1 MFLFKGLFRPSADD
15 ADWVSVHRVRKKHV
29 KHTNRARRLRGFQ
42 KGDLKRPPPGPELE
56 ANSMTQ
62 DQLLSALKK
71 DVRSLLISAKHGLA
85 PEQLRKDYQNMLG
98 HPVPLRVLGFRSVLD
113 MAKEMPDV
121 VRLDYALDGSIVLK
135 AIGDETTKGIEEL
148 VSKQRDHRPKSSAK
162 RSSMGIFPSR
172 LQQHQHPFILPR
184 RGRTPPALPAQLRT
198 QLRQLLSHG
207 PVGLYELETRY
218 AVCFGRPLQVMHYGF
233 FSIAEMLAAASDLIT
248 VRQTRMGSQLV
259 LKAALTPVKQMPA
272 LAAAFSKP
280 SARISSSPTRRP
292 EQAVLSNVKTE
303 LQDSLKVDAAVKV
316 QEAKPAAIISEPL
329 QDQQSFETSVAKL
342 EEQFKQR
349 ILENGDA
356 GTVSQELKDKLRQV
370 VAGHSQGMSIHNL
383 PSEYKKMYDE
393 DLPVAQCGFLNVT
406 EMVGALSDT
415 FYLQPG
421 PEEGA
426 KHLLIMELKH
436 DVQPALSQSAERL
449 SSLNPSNE
457 SYYFSCSK
465 SAWEEEDE
473 GGETTESSE
482 SDTEIRIINKT
493 IHQMVDIFPV
503 TMLSRDSGVPLD
515 ALQCQKLKPP
525 TRRKDRELVPV
536 LVEKT
541 ESPSLFFVR
550 FDENQEARPLENMM
564 IEMRSCYT
572 CPEVTERYRLPD
584 AYVRPG
590 QVCCVAPRDMWFY
603 RVVIHQVLSTT
614 EVEVY
619 YVDFGDLT
627 TVSRNSLRFLKS
639 CYAELPAQAVPSVLA
654 GVKPIKGTWTKDATN
669 TFQKLC
675 CEHTLVAAVHSNVED
690 FLLLFLCD
698 THTEEDVYIHR
709 TLQAEGHAIA
719 CSPASTPVL
728 TQFNPI
734 TLYLGDGQLEE
745 IKEHFT
751 PSLGIT
757 NGQNLND
764 QPPQAPSTVLT
775 DGVENQQPG
784 KDTEDLP
791 ELPELEFI
799 NVAQGERANPFA
811 ALLTKDPACLNNW
824 DPGWTDESSA
834 DDESKPVRSCQVD
847 TANSVLLSSAPS
859 VNLTSELQPSCGDSK
874 QAQPTASTLR
884 TLSLHTPGLIHSCH
898 MDMSAEIFH
907 SPPSSLIYPA
917 FNTGNSLDPDALFL
931 HHTSPLSLRPAARMA
946 AGSSLLHCRAPELV
960 AGWSDWEPVCGQLF
974 IQTPPPQLSRNK
986 DSRLRV

>member
-1 MFLFKGLFRPSADD
+1 
-15 ADWVSVHRVRKKHV
+15 
-29 KHTNRARRLRGFQ
+29 
-42 KGDLKRPPPGPELE
+42 
-56 ANSMTQ
+56 MTQ

-85 PEQLRKDYQNMLG
+85 PEKLRKDYQNMLG
-98 HPVPLRVLGFRSVLD
+98 HPMPLKVLGFRSVLD

-148 VSKQRDHRPKSSAK
+148 VSKQRDHRPKSSTK
-162 RSSMGIFPSR
+162 RSSVGIFPSR
-172 LQQHQHPFILPR
+172 FPQHQHPFILPR

-207 PVGLYELETRY
+207 PVGLSELETRY
-218 AVCFGRPLQVMHYGF
+218 AGRFGRPLQVMHYGF

-248 VRQTRMGSQLV
+248 VRQTRMGSQLI
-259 LKAALTPVKQMPA
+259 LKAALTPVKQMPT
-272 LAAAFSKP
+272 LAAAFSKKP
-280 SARISSSPTRRP
+280 AMISSSPTRP
-292 EQAVLSNVKTE
+292 PGVLIKHSM
-303 LQDSLKVDAAVKV
+303 S
-316 QEAKPAAIISEPL
+316 
-329 QDQQSFETSVAKL
+329 L

-356 GTVSQELKDKLRQV
+356 GTVSQELKDKLRKV

-383 PSEYKKMYDE
+383 PLEYKKMYDE

-421 PEEGA
+421 REEGA

-436 DVQPALSQSAERL
+436 DDAVVCLPALSQSDECL

-457 SYYFSCSK
+457 GYYFSCSK
-465 SAWEEEDE
+465 SAWEQEDE

-503 TMLSRDSGVPLD
+503 TMLSCGSGVPLD

-536 LVEKT
+536 LVERT
-541 ESPSLFFVR
+541 ESPSLFYVR
-550 FDENQEARPLENMM
+550 IDENQEARPLENMM

-584 AYVRPG
+584 VYVRPG

-675 CEHTLVAAVHSNVED
+675 CEHTLVAAVHSYVED

-698 THTEEDVYIHR
+698 THTEEDIYIHR
-709 TLQAEGHAIA
+709 ALQAEGHAIA

-728 TQFNPI
+728 AQFNPI

-751 PSLGIT
+751 PSLGNT
-757 NGQNLND
+757 NGQNIND
-764 QPPQAPSTVLT
+764 RPQQAPSTVCSQIYLVVYCNYPHLQSLVSQGRNSGACT
-775 DGVENQQPG
+775 GQHA
-784 KDTEDLP
+784 DLP
-791 ELPELEFI
+791 SAFCK
-799 NVAQGERANPFA
+799 
-811 ALLTKDPACLNNW
+811 LLWSSGPAY
-824 DPGWTDESSA
+824 
-834 DDESKPVRSCQVD
+834 
-847 TANSVLLSSAPS
+847 TA
-859 VNLTSELQPSCGDSK
+859 K
-874 QAQPTASTLR
+874 
-884 TLSLHTPGLIHSCH
+884 
-898 MDMSAEIFH
+898 
-907 SPPSSLIYPA
+907 
-917 FNTGNSLDPDALFL
+917 LFL
-931 HHTSPLSLRPAARMA
+931 LRR
-946 AGSSLLHCRAPELV
+946 
-960 AGWSDWEPVCGQLF
+960 
-974 IQTPPPQLSRNK
+974 
-986 DSRLRV
+986 

>member
-1 MFLFKGLFRPSADD
+1 MVKGAGQSSVFSLVSSFLAFCKWSSKQTLQI
-15 ADWVSVHRVRKKHV
+15 HKQQNQ
-29 KHTNRARRLRGFQ
+29 TLRRLPERG
-42 KGDLKRPPPGPELE
+42 LKRRLTVSQPPPGPQLE

-98 HPVPLRVLGFRSVLD
+98 HPMPLKVLGFRSVLD

-121 VRLDYALDGSIVLK
+121 VRLDYALEGSIVLK
-135 AIGDETTKGIEEL
+135 AIADETTKGIEEL
-148 VSKQRDHRPKSSAK
+148 VSKQRDNKSKSSTK
-162 RSSMGIFPSR
+162 RRSVGIFPSR
-172 LQQHQHPFILPR
+172 FPQHQHPFILPR
-184 RGRTPPALPAQLRT
+184 RGHTPPALPAQLRT

-207 PVGLYELETRY
+207 PVGLSELETRY
-218 AVCFGRPLQVMHYGF
+218 AGRFGRPLQVMHYGF

-259 LKAALTPVKQMPA
+259 LKAALTPVKQMPT
-272 LAAAFSKP
+272 LAAAFSKM
-280 SARISSSPTRRP
+280 SASISSSPTRP
-292 EQAVLSNVKTE
+292 PALKEQAVLSNVKTD
-303 LQDSLKVDAAVKV
+303 LQDSLKVAAAVKV
-316 QEAKPAAIISEPL
+316 QEAKPAAVIPEPL
-329 QDQQSFETSVAKL
+329 QDQQTFEKSVAKL

-356 GTVSQELKDKLRQV
+356 GTVSQELKDKLRKV
-370 VAGHSQGMSIHNL
+370 VAGHSQGMSIYNL
-383 PSEYKKMYDE
+383 PLEYKKMYDE

-436 DVQPALSQSAERL
+436 DDAQPALSQSDECL

-457 SYYFSCSK
+457 GYYFGCSK
-465 SAWEEEDE
+465 SPWEQEDE

-503 TMLSRDSGVPLD
+503 TMLSCGSGVPLD

-536 LVEKT
+536 LVERM
-541 ESPSLFFVR
+541 ESPSLFYVR
-550 FDENQEARPLENMM
+550 FDKNQEARPLENMM

-572 CPEVTERYRLPD
+572 CPEVTERYWLPD

-654 GVKPIKGTWTKDATN
+654 GVKPIKGTWTKDATK

-675 CEHTLVAAVHSNVED
+675 CEHTLVAAVHSYVED

-698 THTEEDVYIHR
+698 THTEEDIYIHKA
-709 TLQAEGHAIA
+709 LQAEGHAIA

-728 TQFNPI
+728 AQFNPI

-764 QPPQAPSTVLT
+764 RPQQAPSTILT
-775 DGVENQQPG
+775 DAVENQQSG
-784 KDTEDLP
+784 KDTEDLL

-799 NVAQGERANPFA
+799 NVAQGEKANPFG

-834 DDESKPVRSCQVD
+834 DDESKPVLSCQED
-847 TANSVLLSSAPS
+847 TANPVLLSSAPS
-859 VNLTSELQPSCGDSK
+859 VKLNSEPQPSCGDTT

-884 TLSLHTPGLIHSCH
+884 TLSIHTPGLIHSCRGH

-917 FNTGNSLDPDALFL
+917 FNTGSSLDPDALFL
-931 HHTSPLSLRPAARMA
+931 RHASPLALRPAARMA
-946 AGSSLLHCRAPELV
+946 AGSSLFH
-960 AGWSDWEPVCGQLF
+960 
-974 IQTPPPQLSRNK
+974 
-986 DSRLRV
+986 

>member
-1 MFLFKGLFRPSADD
+1 
-15 ADWVSVHRVRKKHV
+15 
-29 KHTNRARRLRGFQ
+29 
-42 KGDLKRPPPGPELE
+42 
-56 ANSMTQ
+56 MTQ
-62 DQLLSALKK
+62 DQLLCALKK

-85 PEQLRKDYQNMLG
+85 PEQLKKDYQNMLG
-98 HPVPLRVLGFRSVLD
+98 HPMPLKVLGFRSVLD

-121 VRLDYALDGSIVLK
+121 VRLDYALDGSAVLK

-162 RSSMGIFPSR
+162 RGSVGIFPSR
-172 LQQHQHPFILPR
+172 FPQHHHTFILPR
-184 RGRTPPALPAQLRT
+184 RGRAPPALPAQLRT

-207 PVGLYELETRY
+207 PVGLSELETRY
-218 AVCFGRPLQVMHYGF
+218 AACFGRPLQVMHYGF
-233 FSIAEMLAAASDLIT
+233 FSIAEMLAAASDLIA
-248 VRQTRMGSQLV
+248 VRQTRMGSQLI

-272 LAAAFSKP
+272 LAAAFSKK
-280 SARISSSPTRRP
+280 SARMSSSPTRP
-292 EQAVLSNVKTE
+292 TALKEQAVLSKTDM
-303 LQDSLKVDAAVKV
+303 QDRLKEAAAVKV
-316 QEAKPAAIISEPL
+316 QEAKPAASVPEPL
-329 QDQQSFETSVAKL
+329 QDQQSFEKSVAKL

-356 GTVSQELKDKLRQV
+356 GTVSQELKDKLRKV

-383 PSEYKKMYDE
+383 PLEYKKMYDE
-393 DLPVAQCGFLNVT
+393 DLPVAQCGFLSVT

-421 PEEGA
+421 SEEGA

-436 DVQPALSQSAERL
+436 DAQPVFVCLPALSQSDERL

-457 SYYFSCSK
+457 GYYFSCSK
-465 SAWEEEDE
+465 SAWEQEDE
-473 GGETTESSE
+473 GGETAESSE
-482 SDTEIRIINKT
+482 SDTDFRIINKT

-503 TMLSRDSGVPLD
+503 TMLSRGSGVPLD

-536 LVEKT
+536 LVERT
-541 ESPSLFFVR
+541 ESPSLFYVR
-550 FDENQEARPLENMM
+550 FDENQEARTLENMM

-572 CPEVTERYRLPD
+572 CPEVTERYWLPD

-614 EVEVY
+614 EVDVY

-675 CEHTLVAAVHSNVED
+675 CEHTLVAAVHSYLED

-698 THTEEDVYIHR
+698 THTEEDIYIHSA
-709 TLQAEGHAIA
+709 LQAEGHAIA

-728 TQFNPI
+728 AQFNPI
-734 TLYLGDGQLEE
+734 TLYLGEDQLEE

-764 QPPQAPSTVLT
+764 RPQQAPSTVLT
-775 DGVENQQPG
+775 DGLENQQPG

-799 NVAQGERANPFA
+799 NVAQGEKANPFG

-824 DPGWTDESSA
+824 DPGWTDKSSA
-834 DDESKPVRSCQVD
+834 DDESKPVLSCQED

-859 VNLTSELQPSCGDSK
+859 VKLTSEPQPSCGDTE
-874 QAQPTASTLR
+874 QAQPTASTLW
-884 TLSLHTPGLIHSCH
+884 TLSLHTPGMIHSCGGH
-898 MDMSAEIFH
+898 TDMSAEIFH

-931 HHTSPLSLRPAARMA
+931 RHASPLALRPAARMA
-946 AGSSLLHCRAPELV
+946 AGSSFFHWYPHKRA
-960 AGWSDWEPVCGQLF
+960 
-974 IQTPPPQLSRNK
+974 
-986 DSRLRV
+986 